1 MKRVHTALDLPE
13 ARLLADTLTRAGI
26 PARVFNEFAQGAMG
40 DIPFQDSRPEVWVL
54 EDRDQAR
61 AEQLLTDLRA
71 RVAAMPERAC
81 PACGEVNPGS
91 FELCWRCATLLPGTP
106 GR

>member
-1 MKRVHTALDLPE
+1 MKRVYTAQDLPE
-13 ARLLADTLTRAGI
+13 ARLLADTLNRAGI

-54 EDRDQAR
+54 DDWDQAR
-61 AEQLLTDLRA
+61 AEQLLTNLRA
-71 RVAAMPERAC
+71 RVAAMPDRAC

-91 FELCWRCATLLPGTP
+91 FELCWRCGT
-106 GR
+106 GLGVS